1 MWCAPQ
7 LWIIMQHVFYCNC
20 DFKKNT
26 LFSHYCYFYF
36 LFQRITW
43 NPLEAHRDLCLL
55 KGKSEVSRRC
65 EAMVWKLPDMHHVWL
80 LVTTTEATV
89 GWCCVILLTFT
100 GVTTNI
106 WQFEKHNHLNFDWP
120 ISKSNSDQ
128 IKTFYDIFGYVWL
141 NSFCF

>member
-1 MWCAPQ
+1 MTS
-7 LWIIMQHVFYCNC
+7 WISVVCPSIMNHHATCFFIAIVTL
-20 DFKKNT
+20 KKNT

-55 KGKSEVSRRC
+55 KGKSEVSRRRC

-89 GWCCVILLTFT
+89 GWCCIILLTFT
-100 GVTTNI
+100 GGHNSYFIIWIAKFTNFKNWNAKI
-106 WQFEKHNHLNFDWP
+106 RC
-120 ISKSNSDQ
+120 SK
-128 IKTFYDIFGYVWL
+128 
-141 NSFCF
+141 